1 MTPKGAEDFVLAQFL
16 TTRQP
21 FGPRDADALVRA
33 DPHESDQLFDRNN
46 LIYAQTSAATRPTYI
61 IGRKGAG
68 KTAFLRGAT
77 MGDDGPP
84 RCVLSTASIY
94 AEMVALL
101 RQYREARGP
110 LFVPQTAEIWLAL
123 FDHVA
128 LFHACET
135 TANDDPPHEMQI
147 VWDYTLAEP
156 QCDEDPTAVA
166 ERFLAELQKRIDD
179 REVRGLRE
187 LIDGLTRG
195 GISFGTARKAVRAV
209 LHPRPLMIVMD
220 NLEDLHARIF
230 ELEEVLAGLFHGV
243 QVSAARNPDR
253 RPYGLQLCLPSELW
267 GEIHRISANPEKDFG
282 GNYLIIYWTAR
293 ELLHLV
299 ARRYRLFMQAHHPGP
314 LEELERRAAAGVAH
328 RDIAVLRAALPETI
342 RGGLGVDEDPLAYIL
357 RHTQLLPRH
366 LIEILNN
373 VFTAPVPGSPPWAV
387 TPEAVRIG
395 TQIGERMIVEG
406 IFAAHRA
413 TFPRA
418 PEAVKRLANRLT
430 ICFPA
435 RQLRTVFNRE
445 GISSVTGHDF
455 DDFRDM
461 LITLGVLGVK
471 VDDTARYHQARF
483 QYTFGSSLNAHE
495 DLDDLCFHP
504 LFTRYLFEHALDDLR
519 DKQELPTYPFGCDPD
534 EGDYRMQ
541 LGYAERGR
549 YPR

>member
-1 MTPKGAEDFVLAQFL
+1 MLAQIL
-16 TTRQP
+16 TAREP
-21 FGPRDADALVRA
+21 FGPRDSEALVRA
-33 DPHESDQLFDRNN
+33 DPSGSDQLFDRNN

-77 MGDDGPP
+77 LGNAGAPQQ
-84 RCVLSTASIY
+84 VLSTASVY

-101 RQYREARGP
+101 RQYKEARGP
-110 LFVPQTAEIWLAL
+110 LFVPQTADIWLAL

-128 LFHACET
+128 LFHACDT
-135 TANDDPPHEMQI
+135 TTVDDPPHELQI
-147 VWDYTLAEP
+147 VWDYVAAEP
-156 QCDEDPTAVA
+156 ACEDDPTAVA
-166 ERFLAELQKRIDD
+166 ERFLAELQKRVDD

-187 LIDGLTRG
+187 LVDGLTRG
-195 GISFGTARKAVRAV
+195 GIPFGTARKALRKV
-209 LHPRPLMIVMD
+209 LDARPVMIVMD

-230 ELEEVLAGLFHGV
+230 ELEDVLAGLFHAVGLA
-243 QVSAARNPDR
+243 AARNVGGNPFA
-253 RPYGLQLCLPSELW
+253 LQLCLPSELW
-267 GEIHRISANPEKDFG
+267 DEIHRISANPEKDFG
-282 GNYLIIYWTAR
+282 GNYLTIYWTAR
-293 ELLHLV
+293 ELLNL
-299 ARRYRLFMQAHHPGP
+299 AGRRYRMFMQTHHPRE
-314 LEELERRAAAGVAH
+314 LEELDRRITTVDN
-328 RDIAVLRAALPETI
+328 RDLALLRAALPSTI

-387 TPEAVRIG
+387 TPEAVKVG

-413 TFPRA
+413 SFPKA
-418 PEAVKRLANRLT
+418 PEAVRRLANRLT

-445 GISSVTGHDF
+445 GINAVTGHDF
-455 DDFRDM
+455 DDFREM

-471 VDDTARYHQARF
+471 VDSTARYNKARF

-495 DLDDLCFHP
+495 DLDELCFHP
-504 LFTRYLFEHALDDLR
+504 LFTRYLFEHALTDLR
-519 DKQELPTYPFGCDPD
+519 DKQELPTYPYGCDPD
-534 EGDYRMQ
+534 EGDYRLQ
-541 LGYAERGR
+541 LGYADRGR